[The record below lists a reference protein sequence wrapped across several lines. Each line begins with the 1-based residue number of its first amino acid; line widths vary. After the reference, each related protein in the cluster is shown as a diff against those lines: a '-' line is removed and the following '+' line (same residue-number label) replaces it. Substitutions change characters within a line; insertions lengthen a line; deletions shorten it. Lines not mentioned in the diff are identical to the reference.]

1 MTLYKVMAKGARKMP
16 KKESIYMTSTVTCT
30 CGNTFE
36 TKSTKDKIHVESCFK
51 CHPFYTGQETM
62 QSKTGRAEKFNQ
74 KYGLKSNISAAK
86 AE

>member
-1 MTLYKVMAKGARKMP
+1 MLDAGNAYG
-16 KKESIYMTSTVTCT
+16 KKHYQKCKVTCIS

-51 CHPFYTGQETM
+51 CHPFYTGQATM

-74 KYGLKSNISAAK
+74 KYGLKNNVSAAK

>member
-1 MTLYKVMAKGARKMP
+1 MP

-51 CHPFYTGQETM
+51 CHPFYTGQ
-62 QSKTGRAEKFNQ
+62 QKAASARGRIEMFNR
-74 KYGLKSNISAAK
+74 KYGMKTDK
-86 AE
+86 

>member
-1 MTLYKVMAKGARKMP
+1 MT

-51 CHPFYTGQETM
+51 CHPFYTGTQAKAK
-62 QSKTGRAEKFNQ
+62 KTGNVEKFNR
-74 KYGLKSNISAAK
+74 KYGLNEQKTA
-86 AE
+86 